1 MGLRKTTRTLV
12 RKMDLRGDPALTL
25 TEFFYGEDRWLV
37 TRFWE
42 RSIEHQKG
50 RLERV
55 RLKSTAAAYRL
66 YHQWVEEKAK
76 ALAQRRV
83 GT

>member
-12 RKMDLRGDPALTL
+12 RKMDLRGNPALTL

-55 RLKSTAAAYRL
+55 RLKSPAAAYRL
-66 YHQWVEEKAK
+66 YYQWVEEKAET
-76 ALAQRRV
+76 LARNRFW
-83 GT
+83 T

>member
-1 MGLRKTTRTLV
+1 MGLRRTRSLV
-12 RKMDLRGDPALTL
+12 RKMDLRGNPALTL
-25 TEFFYGEDRWLV
+25 TEFFHGEDRWLV

-55 RLKSTAAAYRL
+55 RFSSPAAACRL
-66 YHQWVEEKAK
+66 YHQWVDEKTGVGDGA
-76 ALAQRRV
+76 ARAQ
-83 GT
+83 